1 MHSCSVISLRNLHTN
16 KECPWLCGAI
26 EVARVAE
33 LTFVEVTLEAVEDIL
48 HTAIHLQV
56 YVIVQDECVARLE
69 VEVEEVGRRLHAV
82 ILDVTRIVRHNH

>member
-1 MHSCSVISLRNLHTN
+1 MRNLHTN
-16 KECPWLCGAI
+16 EERPWLCRTI

-33 LTFVEVTLEAVEDIL
+33 LSLVEVTLEAVEDIL

-56 YVIVQDECVARLE
+56 YVVVQDECIAGLE
-69 VEVEEVGRRLHAV
+69 VEIEEVGRRLHAV